1 MAVDRSPGAA
11 DRSDAVRSEAP
22 GDPLSVPDY
31 AADADADR
39 DALNDPIS
47 GRSGAIRLD
56 ESSIP
61 LSVTNPG
68 DSSGVEAHSDP
79 PSAADVG
86 RLRAAARLEISA
98 HREAAAAHLRAETE
112 WDAARD
118 PRVWEPPRK
127 RYAEATS
134 RVWVT
139 RHRAL
144 VALARLA
151 AADPAECERFCATV
165 NLRMTARDDGNGW
178 VTDLASQDRS
188 HRTLTGVLVLS
199 LWTEPAEGDDG
210 AS

>member
-1 MAVDRSPGAA
+1 MAVDRSRGAA
-11 DRSDAVRSEAP
+11 DRSEVTRSEAP
-22 GDPLSVPDY
+22 GDPLSIPDY
-31 AADADADR
+31 TVASDGDADAPGD
-39 DALNDPIS
+39 LPEVT
-47 GRSGAIRLD
+47 GRSGAIRLGG
-56 ESSIP
+56 S
-61 LSVTNPG
+61 
-68 DSSGVEAHSDP
+68 SDP
-79 PSAADVG
+79 PSAATGID
-86 RLRAAARLEISA
+86 RLRDAARLEISA